1 MYKGAP
7 IRGYA
12 AGLGKYGKP
21 NGNCGIPLLAD
32 CGAMVSLASGTSDRT
47 LVSPTIKLASPSPG
61 ESFQLERPMLLQIPT
76 SLSRLAI
83 VSTASEGNIR
93 DPRPLWRMRMLNRL
107 NIMQK
112 TILGF
117 SAVLILMV
125 VSSVIAW
132 NGTRNASYGFDE
144 YQRKASNSNLC
155 SDVLQQMLQL
165 RFIVKSFDF
174 SGSMADVERFN
185 SAIANINAKLEE
197 AEQTIGDPQLLAKVL
212 ETKKMVQQYSD
223 TFAKVVDYRK
233 IRDSLW
239 SGAMSGKGSSIATN
253 LMLITDLAN
262 KDNEGEST
270 GAAVDSLNYLMRARV
285 GVYRLIY
292 TTDMKHKAE
301 TVEALTQLNASLAE
315 LEAATDDPERKKLI
329 ATMMSDTEAYRQGAQ
344 ELADTLE
351 IERSLVNEKLGS
363 LGPQV
368 VELANSIN
376 SEIAIDQGEL
386 GSEVQASN
394 QTTLWVVPSVCVV
407 ALLIGGTLAIVL
419 SRSIVM
425 PIRRVMN
432 ILGHVSDGD
441 LRQRLEVKS
450 RDEIG
455 NMSNSLNHMVENL
468 QKAMTALSQNSQAIA
483 RSAEDMN
490 VTADSMTHISDETKT
505 QSNSAAAAA
514 EELSVNMR
522 RMSEMSLDM
531 SKNMDTVAS
540 AIEEMSISINQ
551 IADSMDQVS
560 HVASEAHG
568 LTEGSRKQLAE
579 LNMAANEIGDVVEL
593 IQDIAEQTNLLA
605 LNATIEAARAGEAG
619 KGFAVVAG
627 EVKELAR
634 QTGDATGDIER
645 RVSSMQ
651 TSSTESIRSI
661 DAIREVVEKLN
672 SISQSVAASV
682 EEQSATTQEIANNV
696 ARTNATVQQVSL
708 SVNESASAGEEIARS
723 VASVD
728 SGALRVSEGAG
739 KTKNCSGVLG
749 SISQELQTFVG
760 QFQV

>member
-1 MYKGAP
+1 
-7 IRGYA
+7 
-12 AGLGKYGKP
+12 
-21 NGNCGIPLLAD
+21 
-32 CGAMVSLASGTSDRT
+32 
-47 LVSPTIKLASPSPG
+47 
-61 ESFQLERPMLLQIPT
+61 
-76 SLSRLAI
+76 
-83 VSTASEGNIR
+83 
-93 DPRPLWRMRMLNRL
+93 MLNRL